1 VAWIIVAAVSGGLLL
16 VALFVSTILAVVF
29 GALRYSDPYRF
40 ATQTAMHDPRVI
52 AKLGSPVSTGWLMNG
67 SVKEQN
73 DSGEADLSIPVHGS
87 IHKGAIHVVA
97 TKSGG
102 EWTYQQLTLTVED
115 APDQLDVLLP
125 ETAVPKE
132 K

>member
-1 VAWIIVAAVSGGLLL
+1 VVWAIVAVFSGLLL
-16 VALFVSTILAVVF
+16 LVVLFVGAILAVVF
-29 GALRYSDPYRF
+29 GALRSSDPYRF
-40 ATQTAMHDPRVI
+40 AIQTATHDPRVI
-52 AKLGSPVSTGWLMNG
+52 ARLGSPISTGWLMNG
-67 SVKEQN
+67 SIKEHN

-97 TKSGG
+97 TKSQG
-102 EWTYQQLTLTVED
+102 EWTYQQLKLRVED
-115 APDQLDVLLP
+115 GSDQLDLLRP